1 MTRVTVY
8 DVMGATIMDVQV
20 NDNRYTINGLNAG
33 VYFIN
38 IETNYGNTVRKVVK
52 L

>member
-1 MTRVTVY
+1 
-8 DVMGATIMDVQV
+8 MGAMIMDIDV
-20 NDNRYTINGLNAG
+20 NANNYVISNLNAG

-38 IETNYGNTVRKVVK
+38 IETNNGSTVRKVVK

>member
-1 MTRVTVY
+1 MGSM
-8 DVMGATIMDVQV
+8 VMDSQV
-20 NDNRYTINGLNAG
+20 NDGRYVIGGLNAG

-38 IETNYGNTVRKVVK
+38 IETNNGSVVRKVVK

>member
-1 MTRVTVY
+1 
-8 DVMGATIMDVQV
+8 MGSVIMDNNV
-20 NDNRYTINGLNAG
+20 NGNSYTVSDLNAG

-38 IETNYGNTVRKVVK
+38 IETTNGNTVRKVVK